1 MACRKGADGSMR
13 GNNSLADSEQQICL
27 AVVNAGK
34 RARTGE
40 LTLCITSMNLFEM
53 HGFSEIYYCQPQ
65 YAFRFMLPKV

>member
-1 MACRKGADGSMR
+1 MR

-53 HGFSEIYYCQPQ
+53 HGFSEIY
-65 YAFRFMLPKV
+65 